1 MLLRL
6 YASSTAWWLCCAWS
20 FILEQTVIKRVT
32 RAFCPFLASSIS
44 SPFEDRRVVA
54 TPLISFLE
62 KALLK
67 SALTIAH
74 NGVCGDV
81 NTEPVTI

>member
-1 MLLRL
+1 MLLEL
-6 YASSTAWWLCCAWS
+6 FVL
-20 FILEQTVIKRVT
+20 
-32 RAFCPFLASSIS
+32 S
-44 SPFEDRRVVA
+44 SPPPFRHRLKTAVLWPLL
-54 TPLISFLE
+54 PLISFLE